1 VAVGWTSDLLTGL
14 AVHLAAAAV
23 GTWRP
28 TGAYTAA
35 ETGIVIRGIPQTPDR
50 LITLAPYPLDG
61 GEHRGMADHD
71 TAVQIR
77 IRAGTDPRTCDDL
90 ADAVFELLDS
100 LGSDGPVNLGG
111 IPVLDMWRQSYTS
124 LGVDTNGRWERSE
137 NFYLLA
143 MRPTVNKTD

>member
-1 VAVGWTSDLLTGL
+1 VGWTTDLLTGL
-14 AVHLAAAAV
+14 AVHLAAAEL

-71 TAVQIR
+71 SALQIR
-77 IRAGTDPRTCDDL
+77 VRGTTDPRVCEDL
-90 ADAVFELLDS
+90 ADAIFDLLDS
-100 LGSDGPVNLGG
+100 TGSDRSQLDLGG
-111 IPVLDMWRQSYTS
+111 IKVIDMWRQSYTS

-137 NFYLLA
+137 NYYLAA
-143 MRPTVNKTD
+143 MRPTANKTD